1 MFISISISIFSHNR
15 DGSAGFRLVMSTA
28 LHKFRHK
35 EGIDS
40 YNNTK
45 KYRTVLPN
53 PPQFRVQQLTL
64 PVAYH
69 ILRLFARAASAALR
83 SALRFSAFKTS
94 AMVIVFST
102 TGPERSALSFSRRSM
117 REGPASLNEGP
128 MVLGSQSGERKSLE
142 LEGGGV
148 GDQ

>member
-1 MFISISISIFSHNR
+1 MPDDLSGR
-15 DGSAGFRLVMSTA
+15 
-28 LHKFRHK
+28 K
-35 EGIDS
+35 EHYLSPLGLS
-40 YNNTK
+40 GTY
-45 KYRTVLPN
+45 
-53 PPQFRVQQLTL
+53 
-64 PVAYH
+64 